1 MACSCPSVPV
11 NQWNDLDLIHTM
23 EQLLQHFVCIKE
35 VLTNLFY
42 FIFSIKKFLF
52 LQVAYKK
59 IYRILFLMLTSSG
72 WKSTCQCA
80 NWTFLLIFIQYRK
93 QNCHY
98 FICVKWH
105 QSLYLGT
112 LEGLRMST
120 SFGLQL
126 IVFSLTIISYFLF
139 VTAVFS
145 NE

>member
-1 MACSCPSVPV
+1 
-11 NQWNDLDLIHTM
+11 M

-35 VLTNLFY
+35 VITNLFY

-59 IYRILFLMLTSSG
+59 IYRIIFLILTSSG
-72 WKSTCQCA
+72 GKSTCQCA
-80 NWTFLLIFIQYRK
+80 YLTFLLIFIQYRK
-93 QNCHY
+93 QKCHF
-98 FICVKWH
+98 FIRVKWH

-112 LEGLRMST
+112 LDGLRMTT